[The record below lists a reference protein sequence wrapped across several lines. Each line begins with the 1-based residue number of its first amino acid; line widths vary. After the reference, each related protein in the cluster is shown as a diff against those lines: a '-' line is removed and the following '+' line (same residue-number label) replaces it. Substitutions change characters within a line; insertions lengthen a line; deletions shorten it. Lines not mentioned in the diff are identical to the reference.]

1 MKSTNQRNNEINI
14 STSTSTSTDLERNP
28 SHDAP
33 DHCRD
38 CNLDADR
45 NLKSDPASLGG
56 IAFRTTWWF
65 IYAGISCFLVLFVG
79 RVFFWFLDLGFWFV
93 QFLFWV
99 LFLGLGNLRNEW
111 ENPNTLDA
119 WKKKWWRKKKESK
132 NSSLC
137 SAWILNSPQLCQ
149 HIELE
154 SLKLELRQ

>member
-14 STSTSTSTDLERNP
+14 STSTSTNLERNP
-28 SHDAP
+28 SRYAP

-38 CNLDADR
+38 CNLDANR
-45 NLKSDPASLGG
+45 NLKSDPVSLGG
-56 IAFRTTWWF
+56 IAFKTTWWF
-65 IYAGISCFLVLFVG
+65 IYARISCFLVLFVG
-79 RVFFWFLDLGFWFV
+79 RVFFFFFFGFGFLIRSVFVLGFVLGTWKFEK
-93 QFLFWV
+93 WV
-99 LFLGLGNLRNEW
+99 GESKHVGCL
-111 ENPNTLDA
+111 
-119 WKKKWWRKKKESK
+119 KKKWWRKKKESK